1 MPKIRILVVD
11 DHTILRAGLRM
22 FINAQADMIVVEEA
36 TNGHEAL
43 QKAQE
48 VKPDVVLLDITMPG
62 ISGIKAIEKILQ
74 VCTQTRILV
83 LTMHDDLAYLRSVMA
98 AGGSGYIVKMS
109 ADSELLTAIRTVY
122 KGGTF
127 VDPTLGFSLVQDII
141 NKKATRN
148 SSPGILEKLLSP
160 REQEVLKLLAQGYT
174 NQQVADRIFVSV
186 KTVETYRSRLL
197 EKLGLRSRAE
207 LIRYALEIGLL
218 TPDKFISE
226 DREI

>member
-1 MPKIRILVVD
+1 
-11 DHTILRAGLRM
+11 
-22 FINAQADMIVVEEA
+22 Q
-36 TNGHEAL
+36 
-43 QKAQE
+43 Q

-62 ISGIKAIEKILQ
+62 LSGIKAIEKILQ
-74 VCTQTRILV
+74 VCAQTRILV

-148 SSPGILEKLLSP
+148 SSPGILEKLL
-160 REQEVLKLLAQGYT
+160 
-174 NQQVADRIFVSV
+174 
-186 KTVETYRSRLL
+186 
-197 EKLGLRSRAE
+197 
-207 LIRYALEIGLL
+207 
-218 TPDKFISE
+218 
-226 DREI
+226 